1 MQTDAATSD
10 LDYLAH
16 LARDSARFA
25 EVLAQT
31 SPQTRVPTCPGWD
44 ADDLLWHLAEVQWF
58 WGTIVGRGLTTYAQV
73 RTLDNGGR
81 PDDRDDL
88 PAFFGQASGDLYDNL
103 SAAGPHAPAWAWADD
118 QSVALI
124 RRRQAHESLIHRL
137 DAELTAGRRSP
148 MDAALSTDGVD
159 EALRV
164 MYARAPSWGHFTAD
178 PAQTVLV
185 RTADTDASWLV
196 SLGRFTDI
204 DDSDLDDSDIDDSD
218 INDRGIDDRGTTR
231 DAPGLAVADPRDSE
245 SGSGGSA
252 AATVMA
258 SAADLDCWLWH
269 RPPAGRVERSG
280 DSSVL
285 DRLDQ
290 TIAGGID

>member
-1 MQTDAATSD
+1 MQTDAASSN

-16 LARDSARFA
+16 LSRDSARFA
-25 EVLAQT
+25 EVLTQT
-31 SPQTRVPTCPGWD
+31 PPQTRVPTCPGWN

-88 PAFFGQASGDLYDNL
+88 PAFFGRASGDLYDNL
-103 SAAGPHAPAWAWADD
+103 SSAGPDAPAWAWTDD

-124 RRRQAHESLIHRL
+124 RRRQAHEALIHRL
-137 DAELTAGRRSP
+137 DAELTAGHRSP

-159 EALRV
+159 EVLRV
-164 MYARAPSWGHFTAD
+164 MYGRAPSWGHFTAD
-178 PAQTVLV
+178 PAQTVRV
-185 RTADTDASWLV
+185 RTADTDGSWLV
-196 SLGRFTDI
+196 SLGRFT
-204 DDSDLDDSDIDDSD
+204 
-218 INDRGIDDRGTTR
+218 GIDNSGIDNSGTTH
-231 DAPGLAVADPRDSE
+231 DAPGLAVADPGDSA
-245 SGSGGSA
+245 SGTGGPA

-269 RPPAGRVERSG
+269 RPPAGPVERSG
-280 DSSVL
+280 DSSV
-285 DRLDQ
+285 
-290 TIAGGID
+290 